1 MTRGAENDR
10 VADCPGGTT
19 AQHSKEHL
27 LISPWAC
34 PGRHFTALTVL
45 AALMIVTVA
54 VPALADP
61 NPQTATAGALTP
73 DQDPFYRAPADIASY
88 PPGRIVASREVIPN
102 VGPLPVSVRAW
113 QLAYRSTDQHGQPI
127 LAITTLLSP
136 TGDRAGP
143 GSRPIVSYQAFED
156 SVGSKCAP
164 SYGMVSGNTGESGTA
179 GTVKPERISPYLQAG
194 WALAIPDHEG
204 PQAFFGVGRESG
216 LITLDGI
223 RAVKSFTGD
232 HSVGPDSPVAMSGYS
247 GGAQAT
253 GWAAQLQ
260 PAYAPELKLAGA
272 AVGGMPADLTT
283 VARFIDG
290 GPFAGFEF
298 AVADSLARAYPS
310 AGIPALLNAHGVR
323 DFQAIRGLCQDA
335 ILATFAFHTLSHDAT
350 VTDPLAVPAVAAALT
365 QNKLGVAGAPQV
377 PIYDYHV
384 DTDEV
389 VPVGQDDAT
398 VQLWRANGAR
408 VQVVR
413 DVVGGHVGE
422 YAKRL
427 PAAVRFLQD
436 RFDGK
441 PFFAG

>member
-1 MTRGAENDR
+1 M
-10 VADCPGGTT
+10 
-19 AQHSKEHL
+19 
-27 LISPWAC
+27 
-34 PGRHFTALTVL
+34 ALSIL
-45 AALMIVTVA
+45 AALTIGGA
-54 VPALADP
+54 AAPALADP
-61 NPQTATAGALTP
+61 NPQTASAGALTP
-73 DQDPFYRAPADIASY
+73 DQDPFYRPPADIASY
-88 PPGRIVASREVIPN
+88 PPGRVVASREVVPN
-102 VGPLPVSVRAW
+102 VGALPVAVRAW
-113 QLAYRSTDQHGQPI
+113 QLAYRSTDQNGQPI

-136 TGDRAGP
+136 ADDRAKP

-164 SYGMVSGNTGESGTA
+164 SYAIASGNTGESGTA
-179 GTVKPERISPYLQAG
+179 GTVKPERIAPYLQAG

-223 RAVKSFTGD
+223 RAVQSFSGEV
-232 HSVGPDSPVAMSGYS
+232 SVGPDSPVAMSGYS

-283 VARFIDG
+283 VAKFIDG

-298 AVADSLARAYPS
+298 AVADSLSRAYPS
-310 AGIPALLNAHGVR
+310 AGIPALLNARGVR
-323 DFQAIRGLCQDA
+323 DFQAIRGLCQEA
-335 ILATFAFHTLSHDAT
+335 ILATFAFRTLSHDAT
-350 VTDPLAVPAVAAALT
+350 VSEPLAAPAVAAALA
-365 QNKLGVAGAPQV
+365 QNKLGVGGAPQT

-389 VPVGQDDAT
+389 VPVGQDNAT
-398 VQLWRANGAR
+398 VQLWRANGAK
-408 VQVVR
+408 VQLVR
-413 DVVGGHVGE
+413 DLAGGHVGE

-427 PAAVRFLQD
+427 PAAVQFLQD

-441 PFFAG
+441 PFAAG